1 MTLIEDVARL
11 RIRLMISRKEPWS
24 LGKRSKIAED
34 MADYAPALLDVLG
47 MVQEGDAE
55 VLDAI
60 AYHFENLGQHNEW
73 DAKRGAVLRRYAT
86 LARKMEEQG

>member
-1 MTLIEDVARL
+1 MNLISTVAYL
-11 RIRLMISRKEPWS
+11 KELEQNDNRAIQYFGELLEYS
-24 LGKRSKIAED
+24 
-34 MADYAPALLDVLG
+34 PALLDVLG